1 MAKDRSLVRASDL
14 AAWEFCHRAWWLAHV
29 RGAEHRNPAA
39 LAAGDAAHLAHGRRV
54 QWARQLWLAGL
65 ALVGLS
71 GAALILLLLY
81 WLLV

>member
-29 RGAEHRNPAA
+29 RGAEHKNPAA
-39 LAAGDAAHLAHGRRV
+39 LAAGDAAHAAHGRQV
-54 QWARQLWLAGL
+54 QRARRLRLLGL
-65 ALVGLS
+65 TLVGLS

-81 WLLV
+81 WLLI